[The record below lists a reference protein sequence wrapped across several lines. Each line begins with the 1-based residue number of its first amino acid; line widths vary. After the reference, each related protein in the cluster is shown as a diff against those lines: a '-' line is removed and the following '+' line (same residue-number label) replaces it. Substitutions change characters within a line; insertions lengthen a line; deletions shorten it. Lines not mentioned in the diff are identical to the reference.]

1 MLVITSVSREEIR
14 TKHNRKERNLT
25 CLGNWE
31 NLPLQTLK
39 ELSGSLRNIRSD
51 AITFYMVAAPTS
63 RCTFSCDLF
72 SQQSETKL
80 LTV

>member
-31 NLPLQTLK
+31 KL
-39 ELSGSLRNIRSD
+39 GSRVR
-51 AITFYMVAAPTS
+51 A
-63 RCTFSCDLF
+63 
-72 SQQSETKL
+72 L
-80 LTV
+80 LVSLGK